1 MNYLW
6 STLEDRGHTGEPA
19 ILCTCVLVWE
29 GNTDR
34 GERGRAR
41 CWRPASCS
49 LLWTERFAPV
59 STMRYWTT
67 SPETPGR
74 PVQFPEAPPVLCS
87 LWEERGMGV
96 TEARHATSDVTRLQ
110 MICRIYPW
118 HRKCSCPWWQHLE
131 GQREEK
137 QPLCGSARLGHTE
150 AVQASLADGPMT
162 SW

>member
-1 MNYLW
+1 MNQPFY
-6 STLEDRGHTGEPA
+6 A
-19 ILCTCVLVWE
+19 LV
-29 GNTDR
+29 
-34 GERGRAR
+34 
-41 CWRPASCS
+41 CWFEKEIRTEAS
-49 LLWTERFAPV
+49 E
-59 STMRYWTT
+59 
-67 SPETPGR
+67 
-74 PVQFPEAPPVLCS
+74 
-87 LWEERGMGV
+87 EERDAGV
-96 TEARHATSDVTRLQ
+96 QLLVHFSGLNASLQCQRCATEQCLLKLQEGRFNSQKLLQSCAACGRKGGWGLQKEARHATSDVTRLQ